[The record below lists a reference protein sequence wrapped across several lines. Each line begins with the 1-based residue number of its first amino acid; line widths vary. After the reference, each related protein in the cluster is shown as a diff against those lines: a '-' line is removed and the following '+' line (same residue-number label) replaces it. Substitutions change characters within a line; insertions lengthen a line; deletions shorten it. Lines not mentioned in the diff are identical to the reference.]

1 MEKKIEQYFDR
12 LFPICRSLTGNGV
25 RETLAI
31 LREIIPI
38 ETHEVPSGTKAFD
51 WTVPKEWNIK
61 GAYIKDEDGKV
72 ICDFA
77 DNNLHVVSYSTPVN
91 EVMDYDTLVKKLHY
105 LEELPDAIPYF
116 TSYYKEDWGFC
127 ISYNTFKNLDKT
139 KRYEVVI
146 DSELKQGS
154 MTYGDA
160 VLKGET
166 EKEILFSTYICHP
179 SMANNELSGVL
190 VNAFL
195 YGLIAQLPKRRYTY
209 RFVFV
214 PETIGSIYYLSK
226 HGEHFRNHLMAGLI
240 LTCIGDKGDLS
251 YKHSRRG
258 NALIDKVTKH
268 ILDHEGLA
276 HRLFDFTPLG
286 SDERQYCS
294 PGFNLPVGV
303 LCRSMFH
310 SYREY
315 HTSLDNKDILSFEGM
330 VQTLETLVKIV
341 KALEL
346 NDYYIN
352 TQPYC
357 EPQMGKRG
365 LYHSVGGMRTPPDTI
380 TRYMNIL
387 NFSDGEYDLIDI
399 AEKLETSVLQ
409 LEEPVQRLME
419 SGLLRP
425 SHA

>member
-12 LFPICRSLTGNGV
+12 LFPICRSLTGDGV
-25 RETLAI
+25 RETLRI
-31 LREIIPI
+31 LQEVLPLEI
-38 ETHEVPSGTKAFD
+38 HEVRSGTKAFD

-61 GAYIKDEDGKV
+61 GAYIKEVGGKV

-127 ISYNTFKNLDKT
+127 MSYNAFKELDKT

-146 DSELKQGS
+146 DSSLTEGS
-154 MTYGDA
+154 MTYGEV

-166 EKEILFSTYICHP
+166 EKEVLFSTYICHP

-195 YGLIAQLPKRRYTY
+195 YGLIAQLPKRKYTY

-226 HGEHFRNHLMAGLI
+226 HGEHFRNNLIAGLI
-240 LTCIGDKGDLS
+240 LTCIGDRWALS

-258 NALIDKVTKH
+258 NALVDKIMKH
-268 ILDHEGLA
+268 VMFHDGMAHELY
-276 HRLFDFTPLG
+276 DFTPLG

-310 SYREY
+310 TYKQY
-315 HTSLDNKDILSFEGM
+315 HTSLDNKSIISFDVM
-330 VQTLETLVKIV
+330 VETLETLVKLV
-341 KALEL
+341 KAIEL
-346 NDYYIN
+346 NDHYIN
-352 TQPYC
+352 TQPFC

-365 LYHSVGGMRTPPDTI
+365 LYHSVGGMRTPPDMI
-380 TRYMNIL
+380 TKYMTIL
-387 NFSDGEYDLIDI
+387 NYCDGEHDLVDI
-399 AEKLETSVLQ
+399 AEKLKLNVLE
-409 LEEPVQRLME
+409 LEESVQRLLE
-419 SGLLRP
+419 SGLLRA
-425 SHA
+425 SH